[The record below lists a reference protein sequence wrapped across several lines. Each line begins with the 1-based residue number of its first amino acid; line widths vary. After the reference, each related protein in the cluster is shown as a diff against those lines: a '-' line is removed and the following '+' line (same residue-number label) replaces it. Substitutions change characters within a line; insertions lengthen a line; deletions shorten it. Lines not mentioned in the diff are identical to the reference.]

1 MEILTLENLSFRYPT
16 EKENILTNIS
26 LRIEEGDFAVL
37 CGSSGCGKTTLLK
50 LIKRELAPHGELSGK
65 IYFSGKEQSG
75 LSDRESAASIG
86 YVLQDP
92 EAQTVTDKVWHELSF
107 GLENLGYGSD
117 FIRLRIGEMANYF
130 GIAHLFREGTAHLS
144 GGQKQL
150 LSLASVMA
158 MSPKLLLLDEPTSQ
172 LDPIAASDFIATLK
186 KINRELGTTVIIA
199 EHRLEELFPIADKA
213 AVMDGGRLI
222 AFGSPKNVCR
232 ELSGSP
238 VSVGFPTASRIFTA
252 LSGKGELP
260 LTVREGRSFLSAN
273 YPHRENAFT
282 EKPLPKEDAVTL
294 SEIYFRYDKKSPDV
308 LRGASLSLKAGEFF
322 CLLGANGAG
331 KTTVLKTVAG
341 LLKPYKGKVS
351 LHGKKTAMLP
361 QNARNVFIMNT
372 VREDIEDILLRMGCK
387 KSDIPEKTAAISEKL
402 GVSHLLG
409 KHPYDISGGEAQ
421 KCAIAK
427 ILAASPDVLLLDE
440 PTKAIDPES
449 KRTLAS
455 IIDMLKKEGVCVFA
469 VTHDTEF
476 AAEYADRCALFFD
489 GEILA
494 PASPQKFFSA
504 NNFYTTAASRISRG
518 IFDGAVTADDI
529 IKLASEGKR

>member
-1 MEILTLENLSFRYPT
+1 M
-16 EKENILTNIS
+16 
-26 LRIEEGDFAVL
+26 
-37 CGSSGCGKTTLLK
+37 
-50 LIKRELAPHGELSGK
+50 
-65 IYFSGKEQSG
+65 
-75 LSDRESAASIG
+75 
-86 YVLQDP
+86 
-92 EAQTVTDKVWHELSF
+92 
-107 GLENLGYGSD
+107 
-117 FIRLRIGEMANYF
+117 
-130 GIAHLFREGTAHLS
+130 
-144 GGQKQL
+144 
-150 LSLASVMA
+150 
-158 MSPKLLLLDEPTSQ
+158 
-172 LDPIAASDFIATLK
+172 
-186 KINRELGTTVIIA
+186 
-199 EHRLEELFPIADKA
+199 
-213 AVMDGGRLI
+213 
-222 AFGSPKNVCR
+222 
-232 ELSGSP
+232 
-238 VSVGFPTASRIFTA
+238 
-252 LSGKGELP
+252 
-260 LTVREGRSFLSAN
+260 
-273 YPHRENAFT
+273 
-282 EKPLPKEDAVTL
+282 
-294 SEIYFRYDKKSPDV
+294 

-372 VREDIEDILLRMGCK
+372 VREDIEDILLNMGCAK
-387 KSDIPEKTAAISEKL
+387 NDIPQKITEISEKL
-402 GVSHLLG
+402 GISHLLG

-427 ILAASPDVLLLDE
+427 ILAATPDVLLLDE

-449 KRTLAS
+449 KRTLAF

-476 AAEYADRCALFFD
+476 AAEHADRCALFFD